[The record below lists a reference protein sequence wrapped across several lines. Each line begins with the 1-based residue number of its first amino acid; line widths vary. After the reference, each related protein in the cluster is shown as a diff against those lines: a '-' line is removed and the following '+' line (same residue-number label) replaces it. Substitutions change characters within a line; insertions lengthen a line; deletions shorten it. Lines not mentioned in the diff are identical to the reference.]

1 MDLDLDEQDEV
12 TDISHQMFHNSIREQ
27 IIFLLLFMLL
37 YLGSF
42 TLVNRFR
49 RRDRDDLYSD
59 DEDEIIIYRI
69 SLWLCSF
76 SLAVTI
82 GAALLLPISIASNEV
97 LLLYP
102 NSYYVQWLNS
112 SLIHGLWDYV
122 FLFSNI
128 SIFICLPFAY
138 LFAESSGFFGH
149 RPGLAARTHE
159 TMVAFTLL
167 ALMALGMSFVLS
179 AWFDPEQ
186 SSLRT
191 LLDIGSYYL
200 PFLYSC
206 LSCVGVMLLL
216 IYTPVG
222 FVRLFGVVAQI
233 LVRPPSGRGLQED
246 EAHAFDFEE
255 ATLKRK
261 LNVLNNAGQTQLK
274 SKPPL
279 NINPAKLCSGL
290 DDLYQ
295 IKPTATV
302 DNISEAYRVNE
313 RLRELEAERRMLEKQ
328 RTPSAFRR
336 NFLYPLAM
344 LLLLALTGVTVLL
357 VTQNTIELLIGIKA
371 LPLSSRQFT
380 LGIQSLS
387 KLGLLGSL
395 LELVVIVYLGATST
409 VGLYTTPPMRRH
421 RPKRKLTSLS
431 QLILNCAILLILSS
445 AFPLL
450 ARILGITNFD
460 LLGDFGEIE
469 WLGSFKFVLLY
480 NLIFATAAGLCIFFK
495 FTTTVRNELVARM
508 TENYTMITKSLRR
521 LRK

>member
-1 MDLDLDEQDEV
+1 MDVDDQDEV
-12 TDISHQMFHNSIREQ
+12 ITDINHQMFHNSIREQ
-27 IIFLLLFMLL
+27 IIFLLLFLML
-37 YLGSF
+37 YLCSF
-42 TLVNRFR
+42 SLVNRFR
-49 RRDRDDLYSD
+49 RRDKEDLYSD
-59 DEDEIIIYRI
+59 DEDEIVIYRI

-76 SLAVTI
+76 SLAVAI

-102 NSYYVQWLNS
+102 NSFYVQWLNS

-167 ALMALGMSFVLS
+167 ALIALGLSFVLS
-179 AWFDPEQ
+179 AWFDPER

-206 LSCVGVMLLL
+206 LSFFGVALLL
-216 IYTPVG
+216 LYTPLG
-222 FVRLFGVVAQI
+222 FVRFFHVVAQI
-233 LVRPPSGRGLQED
+233 LVRPYNAKDLQD
-246 EAHAFDFEE
+246 ETHAYEFEE

-261 LNVLNNAGQTQLK
+261 LNILSSTGASQLK

-295 IKPTATV
+295 IKPTTLV
-302 DNISEAYRVNE
+302 DNISEIYKLNE
-313 RLRELEAERRMLEKQ
+313 RLRELEAERRLLEKQ

-336 NFLYPLAM
+336 NFLYPLGM
-344 LLLLALTGVTVLL
+344 LLLLGLTGITVLL
-357 VTQNTIELLIGIKA
+357 VIQNTIELLIGIKA
-371 LPLSSRQFT
+371 LPLSSRQIT

-387 KLGLLGSL
+387 KLGLLGSV
-395 LELVVIVYLGATST
+395 LELIIIIYLGATSV
-409 VGLYTTPPMRRH
+409 VGLYTTPPIRKH
-421 RPKRKLTSLS
+421 RPKRRLTSLN
-431 QLILNCAILLILSS
+431 QLILNCAMLLILSS

-495 FTTTVRNELVARM
+495 FTTTVRNELVARL
-508 TENYTMITKSLRR
+508 TENYSMITKSLRF
-521 LRK
+521 RK